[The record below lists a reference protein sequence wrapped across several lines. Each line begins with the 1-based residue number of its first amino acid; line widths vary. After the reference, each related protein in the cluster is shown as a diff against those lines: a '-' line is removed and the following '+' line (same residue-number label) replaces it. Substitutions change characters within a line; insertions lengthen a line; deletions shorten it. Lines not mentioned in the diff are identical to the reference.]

1 MTEPIMKNAKG
12 DGVGIQLARWEGKKE
27 NILCIHGLTANCR
40 CWDRIVSGL
49 APEFRVLAMDLRG
62 RGLSDK
68 PPKGYSIEQHVRDI
82 HCLLED
88 QKLER
93 VTLMGHSL
101 GAYISLA
108 FAAHHPDRVEKLIL
122 MDAGGHLSQSRW
134 DKVHVA
140 IKPSVDRLG
149 QVFPSFEDYTALLK
163 QAPFLQPW
171 TRFLDTYF
179 HYESEEVENG
189 VKSRT
194 SVEAILEEISNIR
207 GFDAARLYPLI
218 SCPVLILRATTG
230 ILSRDDMVLTEDAA
244 KRMAREIA
252 DAGCVDVTNSNHY
265 SILFEANE
273 VRDRLILNFLEG
285 KQGVLHDRKN
295 HH

>member
-1 MTEPIMKNAKG
+1 MTEPIMKRAKG
-12 DGVGIQLARWEGKKE
+12 DGIEIQLALWEGKRE
-27 NILCIHGLTANCR
+27 NIFCVHGLTANSR
-40 CWDRIVSGL
+40 CWDRIVSRL
-49 APEFRVLAMDLRG
+49 IPEFRVLAMDLRG

-68 PPKGYSIEQHVRDI
+68 PPKGYFIEQHVQDI
-82 HCLLED
+82 YCLLED

-108 FAAHHPDRVEKLIL
+108 FAARHPDRVKKLIL

-134 DKVHVA
+134 DNVHVA

-149 QVFPSFEDYTALLK
+149 LVFPSFEDYTALLK

-179 HYESEEVENG
+179 RYEIEEVDGG
-189 VKSRT
+189 VRSRT
-194 SVEAILEEISNIR
+194 LVEGIREEISNIR
-207 GFDAARLYPLI
+207 SFDAASLYPRI
-218 SCPVLILRATTG
+218 SCPVLILRATDG

-244 KRMAREIA
+244 ERMVREIV

-265 SILFEANE
+265 SILFGANE
-273 VRDRLILNFLEG
+273 VRNRAILNFL
-285 KQGVLHDRKN
+285 KGV
-295 HH
+295 

>member
-1 MTEPIMKNAKG
+1 MTEPIMKRAKG
-12 DGVGIQLARWEGKKE
+12 DGVGIQLACWEGVKD

-40 CWDRIVSGL
+40 CWDRIIAGL

-68 PPKGYSIEQHVRDI
+68 PSEGYSVEQHVRDI
-82 HCLLED
+82 YCLLED
-88 QKLER
+88 RKLER

-108 FAAHHPDRVEKLIL
+108 FAARHPDRVKKLIL

-134 DKVHVA
+134 DNVHVA

-149 QVFPSFEDYTALLK
+149 HVFPSFEDYTTPLK

-179 HYESEEVENG
+179 HYEVEEMDGG
-189 VKSRT
+189 VRSRT
-194 SVEAILEEISNIR
+194 PVEGILEEISNIR
-207 GFDAARLYPLI
+207 GFDAASLYPFI
-218 SCPVLILRATTG
+218 SCPVLILRATDG

-244 KRMAREIA
+244 ERMVREIA
-252 DAGCVDVTNSNHY
+252 HARRVDVKNTNHY

-273 VRDRLILNFLEG
+273 MRDHEIRNFLEA
-285 KQGVLHDRKN
+285 Q
-295 HH
+295 

>member
-1 MTEPIMKNAKG
+1 MTEPIMKKAKG
-12 DGVGIQLARWEGKKE
+12 DGIEIQLALWEGKRE
-27 NILCIHGLTANCR
+27 NIFCIHGLTANSR

-49 APEFRVLAMDLRG
+49 IPEFRVLAMDLRG

-68 PPKGYSIEQHVRDI
+68 PPKGYFIEQHVQDI
-82 HCLLED
+82 YCLLED

-108 FAAHHPDRVEKLIL
+108 FAARHPDRVKKLIL
-122 MDAGGHLSQSRW
+122 MDAGGHLSQSQW
-134 DKVHVA
+134 DNVHVA

-149 QVFPSFEDYTALLK
+149 QVFPSFEDYTTLLK

-179 HYESEEVENG
+179 RYEIEEVDGG
-189 VKSRT
+189 VRSRT
-194 SVEAILEEISNIR
+194 LVEGIREEISNIR
-207 GFDAARLYPLI
+207 SFDAASLYPRI
-218 SCPVLILRATTG
+218 SCPVLILRATDG

-244 KRMAREIA
+244 ERMVREIV

-265 SILFEANE
+265 SILFGANE
-273 VRDRLILNFLEG
+273 VRNRAILNFL
-285 KQGVLHDRKN
+285 KGV
-295 HH
+295 

>member
-1 MTEPIMKNAKG
+1 MTEPIMKRAKG
-12 DGVGIQLARWEGKKE
+12 DGVEIQLARWEGKRE
-27 NILCIHGLTANCR
+27 QIFCIHGLTANSR
-40 CWDRIVSGL
+40 CWDRIVSEL
-49 APEFRVLAMDLRG
+49 TPEFHVLAMDLRG

-68 PPKGYSIEQHVRDI
+68 PLKGYSIEQHVRDI
-82 HCLLED
+82 YCLMED

-108 FAAHHPDRVEKLIL
+108 FAARHPDRVKKMILI
-122 MDAGGHLSQSRW
+122 DAGGHLSQSRW

-149 QVFPSFEDYTALLK
+149 QVFPSFEDYTAPLK

-179 HYESEEVENG
+179 HYEIEDVNSG
-189 VKSRT
+189 VRSRT
-194 SVEAILEEISNIR
+194 PVEGILEEISNIR
-207 GFDAARLYPLI
+207 SFDAARLYPAI
-218 SCPVLILRATTG
+218 SCPVLILRATHG
-230 ILSRDDMVLTEDAA
+230 ILSRDDMVLTENAA
-244 KRMAREIA
+244 ERMVREIA

-273 VRDRLILNFLEG
+273 VRNRAILNFLRG
-285 KQGVLHDRKN
+285 A
-295 HH
+295 

>member
-1 MTEPIMKNAKG
+1 MTEPIMKRAKG
-12 DGVGIQLARWEGKKE
+12 DGIEIQLACWEGKRE
-27 NILCIHGLTANCR
+27 NICCIHGLTANSR

-49 APEFRVLAMDLRG
+49 IPEFRVLAMDLRG

-68 PPKGYSIEQHVRDI
+68 PPKGYFIEQHVQDI
-82 HCLLED
+82 YCLLED

-108 FAAHHPDRVEKLIL
+108 FAARHPDRVKKLIL
-122 MDAGGHLSQSRW
+122 IDAGGHLSQSRW

-149 QVFPSFEDYTALLK
+149 LVFPSFEDYTALLK

-179 HYESEEVENG
+179 RYEIEEVDGG
-189 VKSRT
+189 VRSRT
-194 SVEAILEEISNIR
+194 LVEGIREEISNIR
-207 GFDAARLYPLI
+207 SFDAASLYPRI
-218 SCPVLILRATTG
+218 SCPVLILRATDG

-244 KRMAREIA
+244 ERMVREIV

-265 SILFEANE
+265 SILFGANE
-273 VRDRLILNFLEG
+273 VRNRAILNFL
-285 KQGVLHDRKN
+285 KGV
-295 HH
+295 